1 MQWHLYW
8 IIDNQNKLTI
18 WMLWQQCPISSKTS
32 KLHSLTCTHARTYAR
47 ALTYVRMHACM
58 TVRTLIH
65 VYTTH
70 EKVEFSMPVTTNA
83 NVQTV
88 DEALDVFARQGVVEA
103 RRGAVQPREPVLHLG
118 HRHVQQVR
126 HVHELPSSCTQIG
139 FDLNNKFWRPSWRPS
154 WILSSC

>member
-1 MQWHLYW
+1 
-8 IIDNQNKLTI
+8 
-18 WMLWQQCPISSKTS
+18 
-32 KLHSLTCTHARTYAR
+32 
-47 ALTYVRMHACM
+47 M

-88 DEALDVFARQGVVEA
+88 DEAIDIFARQGVVEFSMPVTTNANVQTVDEALDVFARQGVVEA
-103 RRGAVQPREPVLHLG
+103 GRGAVQPREPVLHLG